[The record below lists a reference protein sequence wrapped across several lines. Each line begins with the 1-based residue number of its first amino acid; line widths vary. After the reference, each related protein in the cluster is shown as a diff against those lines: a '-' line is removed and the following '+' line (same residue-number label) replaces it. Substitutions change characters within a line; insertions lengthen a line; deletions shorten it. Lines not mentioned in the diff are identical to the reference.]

1 MEGLAADGEERRE
14 MRSRGRRRRSK
25 SGDPQQIRTR
35 VKRSLLL
42 AAVVAAVV
50 LVAVQL
56 SPDGTRTK
64 TSSPAEG
71 GGPLFDRKKVVGL
84 EGWGAHAAEEGEGE
98 DAEAKEGAGSLAQ
111 PEPPATA
118 TGTARQ
124 PLIWQV
130 QVVKETPHD
139 RSAFTQGIFYHEKC
153 TTGTCRDIFYES
165 TGLRGEWAFVLPPP
179 PHPSPHA
186 RERAPLLV
194 QGTPPA
200 DPPRLDDS
208 PTAGRTSV
216 RIIDVAT
223 GVVEAKTSADS
234 VHFGEGLTAWAGE
247 LFQLTWQTG
256 HTLVYD
262 RWTLEARRETSTDL
276 KDGWGLTNDS
286 DHLIA
291 TDSGSVLHFLDP
303 ETLRTT
309 RRVEVRDGEYA
320 VRWLNE
326 LEYIEGE
333 VWANVWQRDC
343 IARIDPETGE
353 VTGWIHA
360 LNLTQRERAKQAA
373 MLGQGGTASR

>member
-139 RSAFTQGIFYHEKC
+139 RSAFTQGIFYHENC

-165 TGLRGEWAFVLPPP
+165 TGLRGESGLSPPP
-179 PHPSPHA
+179 PPSPHG

>member
-1 MEGLAADGEERRE
+1 MG
-14 MRSRGRRRRSK
+14 
-25 SGDPQQIRTR
+25 
-35 VKRSLLL
+35 
-42 AAVVAAVV
+42 
-50 LVAVQL
+50 
-56 SPDGTRTK
+56 
-64 TSSPAEG
+64 
-71 GGPLFDRKKVVGL
+71 F
-84 EGWGAHAAEEGEGE
+84 
-98 DAEAKEGAGSLAQ
+98 
-111 PEPPATA
+111 
-118 TGTARQ
+118 
-124 PLIWQV
+124 
-130 QVVKETPHD
+130 
-139 RSAFTQGIFYHEKC
+139 RSA
-153 TTGTCRDIFYES
+153 
-165 TGLRGEWAFVLPPP
+165 P
-179 PHPSPHA
+179 PHPTPPPTHA
-186 RERAPLLV
+186 SEH

-216 RIIDVAT
+216 RIVDVAT

-360 LNLTQRERAKQAA
+360 LNLTQRERAKQAG
-373 MLGQGGTASR
+373 MLGQGFAASR